1 MPHRIKSTDYL
12 KIAIPVLIL
21 LVVVEIFFFA
31 VKSIN
36 SVYETNRNNFEYTI
50 QIRNTIEEI
59 DKIVERA
66 GVNLDVFA
74 DTISIVYD
82 TKKQND
88 AAYNIEF
95 VKRLDVVTKAVLM
108 NSPGID
114 GSWFQINI
122 DRPFA
127 TKAFNWYTLRNGK
140 IVNYRDQLV
149 KQGNIDRKLTPEDD
163 PYYFE
168 AVKNKGT
175 TWSDLYTDP
184 DSKVR
189 MITISKPV
197 YKNGVLIGVAGIDL
211 SINDIRL
218 AMKNMQSVFTGSE
231 IFILDSNYK
240 IILAQLID
248 ENEVKNST
256 FPFIEQLKTK
266 STTKEAMVDY
276 SENGVTKTAIMLS
289 LSNKYNVIIT
299 FKNIQL
305 YKGFNH
311 LFYTVY
317 FIIAIL
323 GGLAAIVVLGLDKI
337 MKINMTLKNEKQQL
351 RTIIDSS
358 PNIIL
363 IKNTNGVYI
372 DCNQKFLDF
381 IGVTREDFIGKTD
394 YDLFKAEDL
403 EDIQRNDK
411 QVLETGEMV
420 VQTSAYSNKD
430 GVKIFME
437 KYLVPLRTAD
447 QEIVGILINAY
458 DVTKREQEQEI
469 LQHAKEMA
477 EKANIMKSNFVAN
490 MSHEIRTPLNGVL
503 GFIQLLKDTNTTD
516 EQEEFINDA
525 EKSSELLLDIINDIL
540 DFSKI
545 EADKLQI
552 DSDSFDIRSVVEDVT
567 LMATANAEAKGV
579 DVNSLICSD
588 VPQKIIGDAGRV
600 KQVLNNLVGN
610 AIKFTPKGEVII
622 YAKLVSE
629 DADKVVLNFEVKDTG
644 IGIEEDKLKLIF
656 EAFTQAD
663 GSMTRR
669 FGGTGLGLAISR
681 KLVGLMNGEM
691 KVESTVGEG
700 STFSVQLPFK
710 KDTSSNIEQ
719 NTAVKSLDGTK
730 ILVVNN
736 NTTDLKIIKYYLNEA
751 NCIILEAQTTQDS
764 IEILNQENQNV
775 SAILIDYDLQTQN
788 EQELST
794 IIKENE
800 ASKDIPMI
808 LYTSLSK
815 RGDAALAKEKG
826 FSGYLTKPIKKY
838 ELVETLSMA
847 INNQRETTQKQF
859 ITKHLIKE
867 QKFSEKSKILV
878 VEDSEIN
885 CKLILKI
892 LSNNGLACDLALNGK
907 EAVEAYKS
915 NKYDLILMD
924 CQMPVL
930 DGYEATKEIRR
941 IEAGETHIPI
951 VALTANAL
959 ATDED
964 RCHKAGMDDYISKPI
979 NIEALLTLIGK
990 YIKVEAAT
998 SETEE
1003 VVMGN
1008 QNGIEDIINSMTSEL
1023 ELSKVEAIEFF
1034 TEYMEFLP
1042 EAIEELETAIG
1053 QNDFEELKK
1062 IAHKLKGSSAN
1073 LRIEILT
1080 QLSLELEE
1088 QASKGDNKACVE
1100 LLTEI
1105 KQHIE
1110 YLNSVFLKFIHS

>member
-21 LVVVEIFFFA
+21 LVVVEIFFFS

-36 SVYETNRNNFEYTI
+36 SVYETNRNNFEYSI
-50 QIRNTIEEI
+50 KMRNTVEEL

-82 TKKQND
+82 TSKQND

-95 VKRLDVVTKAVLM
+95 VKRLDIVTKAVLM

-114 GSWFQINI
+114 GAWFQINI
-122 DRPFA
+122 NKPFA
-127 TKAFNWYTLRNGK
+127 TKAYNWYLLRDSK
-140 IVNYRDQLV
+140 IVNYRNQLV
-149 KQGNIDRKLTPEDD
+149 KQHEADRMLNPKDD

-168 AVKNKGT
+168 AVKTKGT
-175 TWSDLYTDP
+175 TWSDIYTDL
-184 DSKVR
+184 DSKTR
-189 MITISKPV
+189 MVTISQPV
-197 YKNGVLIGVAGIDL
+197 YKNGVLIGVAGIDI
-211 SINDIRL
+211 SVNDLRR
-218 AMKNMQSVFTGSE
+218 AMKSMQSVFSGSE
-231 IFILDSNYK
+231 IFLIDSNYK
-240 IILAQLID
+240 ILLAQLLD
-248 ENEVKNST
+248 EEEVKTSN
-256 FPFIEQLKTK
+256 FPFIKLLKDK
-266 STTKEAMVDY
+266 SSTKEAMVDY
-276 SENGVTKTAIMLS
+276 SENGVTKTAVILA
-289 LSNKYNVIIT
+289 LSNKYNVVIT

-311 LFYTVY
+311 LFYTIY

-337 MKINMTLKNEKQQL
+337 MHINKTLKNEKQQL

-358 PNIIL
+358 PNIVL
-363 IKNTNGVYI
+363 IKDKEGVYT

-381 IGVTREDFIGKTD
+381 IGINREDFIGKTD
-394 YDLFKAEDL
+394 YDFFRACDL

-411 QVLETGEMV
+411 KVLETGKMV

-430 GVKIFME
+430 NEKIYME
-437 KYLVPLRTAD
+437 KYLVPLRNAE

-458 DVTKREQEQEI
+458 DVTKREEEQEI
-469 LQHAKEMA
+469 LQNAKDMA

-503 GFIQLLKDTNTTD
+503 GFIQLLKDTNTSE

-525 EKSSELLLDIINDIL
+525 EKSSEILLDIINDIL

-567 LMATANAEAKGV
+567 LMATTNAEPKGV

-588 VPQKIIGDAGRV
+588 VPQKIIGDPGRV
-600 KQVLNNLVGN
+600 KQVLNNLVSN

-622 YAKLVSE
+622 YVKLVSE
-629 DADKVVLNFEVKDTG
+629 DSSKVVLSFEVKDTG
-644 IGIEEDKLKLIF
+644 IGIEDDKLKLIF

-681 KLVGLMNGEM
+681 KLVDLMHGEI
-691 KVESTVGEG
+691 KVESTAGEG
-700 STFSVQLPFK
+700 STFSFQLPFE
-710 KDTSSNIEQ
+710 KDTNSNNEPDNIIK
-719 NTAVKSLDGTK
+719 TLDGTK

-736 NTTDLKIIKYYLNEA
+736 NATDLKIIKYYLNEA
-751 NCIILEAQTTQDS
+751 NCIIFEAQTAQETL
-764 IEILNQENQNV
+764 ETLNQENQNI
-775 SAILIDYDLQTQN
+775 SAILIDYNLQNQDGQEFSALIKQN
-788 EQELST
+788 ES
-794 IIKENE
+794 
-800 ASKDIPMI
+800 SKNIPMI
-808 LYTSLSK
+808 MYTSLSK
-815 RGDAALAKEKG
+815 RGDAVLAKEKG
-826 FSGYLTKPIKKY
+826 FSGYLTKPIKKN
-838 ELVETLSMA
+838 ELVESLSIA
-847 INNQRETTQKQF
+847 ISNPKETTSKQF

-867 QKFSEKSKILV
+867 QKFSAKSKILV

-892 LSNNGLACDLALNGK
+892 LSNNRLACDLALNGK

-915 NKYDLILMD
+915 KKYDLILMD

-930 DGYEATKEIRR
+930 DGYEATKEIRS

-979 NIEALLTLIGK
+979 NIDALLTLIGK
-990 YIKVEAAT
+990 YIKVETAI
-998 SETEE
+998 SEKEE
-1003 VVMGN
+1003 VKINNHNV
-1008 QNGIEDIINSMTSEL
+1008 IDDIINSMITEL

-1042 EAIEELETAIG
+1042 EALQELETAIS
-1053 QNDFEELKK
+1053 QDDFESLKK

-1073 LRIEILT
+1073 LRIEVIT
-1080 QLSLELEE
+1080 QLSLKLEE
-1088 QASKGDNKACVE
+1088 EASKSDKDSCTA
-1100 LLTEI
+1100 LLEEI

-1110 YLNSVFLKFIHS
+1110 YLNSVFLKFTNS